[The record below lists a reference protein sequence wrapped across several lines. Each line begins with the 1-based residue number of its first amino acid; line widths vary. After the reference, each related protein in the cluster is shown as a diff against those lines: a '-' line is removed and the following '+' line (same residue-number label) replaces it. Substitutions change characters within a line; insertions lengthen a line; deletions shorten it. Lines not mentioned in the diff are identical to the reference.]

1 MNEKTHEL
9 KEIEQLQVQLA
20 GCGVLAHCNTRE
32 SLKQQMPERYAYG
45 WSQSLQDVYDGAV
58 REINERERADALEAA
73 ILSLAPVLSKE
84 KLLDLA
90 GQFHDGPV
98 RIPKLVEKLTEEAY
112 SL

>member
-32 SLKQQMPERYAYG
+32 SLKQQMPEKYAYG

-58 REINERERADALEAA
+58 REINERERADAYRAA
-73 ILSLAPVLSKE
+73 IEKIIPLASPEVLTALASLL
-84 KLLDLA
+84 
-90 GQFHDGPV
+90 HDGPY
-98 RIPKLVEKLTEEAY
+98 RDPKLVEILTEAAKKA
-112 SL
+112 